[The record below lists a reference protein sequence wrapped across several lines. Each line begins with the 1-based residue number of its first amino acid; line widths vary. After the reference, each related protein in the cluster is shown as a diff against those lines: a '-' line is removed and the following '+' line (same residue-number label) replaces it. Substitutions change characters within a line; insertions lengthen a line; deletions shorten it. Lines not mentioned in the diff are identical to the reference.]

1 MNWEQVK
8 LFLAVAEQ
16 GSLLGASEGLGL
28 SPPTLARHITRL
40 EDAVGLQLFERRSD
54 GYRLTKH
61 GDALMPMARQLE
73 KAAGALEYQA
83 SRLKEAAQARVRLA
97 SGFWF
102 SKLIT
107 EQLATFHAANPDI
120 ELELVTAHA
129 IADLDQGEADI
140 SIRNVRPEKGNLVMR
155 KLGETTYAVY
165 GSKDYVAAHP
175 AAKSEERYR
184 LCDWIGAAA
193 PLAKLSSQV
202 WLHGRLQKEPILRCS
217 QTLQFLDAAKSGIG
231 LTVLPQIIGNR
242 ESDLV
247 RVSDPI
253 DFGTNEVWLI
263 VHERMRG
270 SPDVRRVIDWLVPL
284 FHKMH

>member
-8 LFLAVAEQ
+8 LFLSVAEH

-40 EDAVGLQLFERRSD
+40 EDALGLQLFERRSD
-54 GYRLTKH
+54 GYRLTKQ
-61 GDALMPMARQLE
+61 GDALMPVARQFE
-73 KAAGALEYQA
+73 KSARAVEYQA

-107 EQLATFHAANPDI
+107 EQLATFHTANPDI

-155 KLGETTYAVY
+155 KLGETTYAIY
-165 GSKDYVAAHP
+165 GSRSYVSEHP
-175 AAKSEERYR
+175 EAKSEDRYR
-184 LCDWIGAAA
+184 LCDWIGAAES
-193 PLAKLSSQV
+193 LAKLSSQV
-202 WLHGRLQKEPILRCS
+202 WLQGRLQKEPILRCS
-217 QTLQFLDAAKSGIG
+217 QTLQFLDAVKSGIG
-231 LTVLPQIIGNR
+231 LTILPQIIGNR

-247 RVSDPI
+247 RVSEPV

-270 SPDVRRVIDWLVPL
+270 SPVVRRVIDWLVPL

>member
-8 LFLAVAEQ
+8 LFLAVAEH
-16 GSLLGASEGLGL
+16 GSLLGASAHLGL
-28 SPPTLARHITRL
+28 SPPTLARHIARL
-40 EDAVGLQLFERRSD
+40 EDSLGFPLFDRRRD
-54 GYRLTKH
+54 GYRMTKEA
-61 GDALMPMARQLE
+61 DELLPVAQQLE

-83 SRLKEAAQARVRLA
+83 SRLKETAHRRVRLA

-107 EQLATFHAANPDI
+107 EQLATFHAENPDM

-155 KLGETTYAVY
+155 KLGETTYAIY
-165 GSKDYVAAHP
+165 GSAEYVAANP
-175 AAKSEERYR
+175 AANSEDRYH
-184 LCDWIGAAA
+184 LCDWIGAAPA
-193 PLAKLSSQV
+193 LAKLSSQV

-217 QTLQFLDAAKSGIG
+217 QTLQFLDAVKSGVG
-231 LTVLPQIIGNR
+231 LTILPQIIGNR

-247 RVSDPI
+247 RVSQPI

-270 SPDVRRVIDWLVPL
+270 SPIVRRVIDWLVPL
-284 FHKMH
+284 FQKMH

>member
-8 LFLAVAEQ
+8 LFLGIAEQ
-16 GSLLGASEGLGL
+16 GSLLGASEKLGL
-28 SPPTLARHITRL
+28 SPPTLARHVTRL
-40 EDAVGLQLFERRSD
+40 EDSLGLQLFERRSD
-54 GYRLTKH
+54 GYRLTKQAE
-61 GDALMPMARQLE
+61 ALLPAARQLE
-73 KAAGALEYQA
+73 KAARAMEHQALQLMDTA
-83 SRLKEAAQARVRLA
+83 HTRVRLA

-102 SKLIT
+102 SKIIT
-107 EQLATFHAANPDI
+107 EQLADFHAANPDI

-165 GSKDYVAAHP
+165 GSKDYVTVHP
-175 AAKSEERYR
+175 AAMSEDRYR
-184 LCDWIGAAA
+184 ACDWIGAAP

-202 WLHGRLQKEPILRCS
+202 WLQGRLQKEPILRCS
-217 QTLQFLDAAKSGIG
+217 QTLQFLDAVKSGIG

-242 ESDLV
+242 EDDLV
-247 RVSDPI
+247 RVSDPV

-270 SPDVRRVIDWLVPL
+270 SPVVRRVIDWLVPL
-284 FHKMH
+284 FQKMH